1 MAERPKGMGRGLAA
15 ILSVAPRDE
24 LQELRPIPV
33 DMIDPSPNQPRR
45 MFDEDSLISLAGSIR
60 ARGVLQPVLVR
71 PHPSGRYELIAGE
84 RRWRAAQ
91 LAELD
96 AIPAVVRRH
105 DDAASLEVALI
116 ENMAREDLN
125 PVEEARACSA
135 LVEELGL
142 TREDVGVRV
151 GRSRVAVSNLIRLL
165 DLPDEA
171 LDLLEHGDLTEGHG
185 RALLLTDDNTA
196 RRTLARDA
204 ARGRWSVR
212 ELESRARAAG
222 TPSGRRRRSR
232 PTPAVHPDQAAAV
245 ELITDALGAALGRDV
260 DVTLAKGSGYRAQ
273 ITFESLDDALD
284 VARRLRVRAVS

>member
-1 MAERPKGMGRGLAA
+1 VAERPKGMGRGLAA

-33 DMIDPSPNQPRR
+33 DMVDPSPNQPRR
-45 MFDEDSLISLAGSIR
+45 VFDEDSLMALAGSIR
-60 ARGVLQPVLVR
+60 TRGVLQPVLVR
-71 PHPSGRYELIAGE
+71 PQPSGRYELIAGE

-125 PVEEARACSA
+125 PVEEARACAA

-142 TREDVGVRV
+142 TREEVGIRV

-171 LDLLEHGDLTEGHG
+171 LGLLEHGDLTEGHG
-185 RALLLTDDNTA
+185 RALLLTDDNAA

-212 ELESRARAAG
+212 ELEARARAAG
-222 TPSGRRRRSR
+222 APSGRRRPRSR
-232 PTPAVHPDQAAAV
+232 LTVHPDQAAAI
-245 ELITDALGAALGRDV
+245 ELITDALGAALGREV
-260 DVTLAKGSGYRAQ
+260 DVAPTKGSGYRVQ
-273 ITFESLDDALD
+273 IGFESLDDALD